1 MIANYDGFERI
12 MKYIGIK
19 KEDTCTY
26 EEYGKAI
33 IGKCSYLESADVEE
47 FMKLYEKAIF
57 SSGIIS
63 MEELV
68 KAEETLGLLRDSV
81 YNDINVI
88 RKFIF
93 KFICVN

>member
-1 MIANYDGFERI
+1 
-12 MKYIGIK
+12 
-19 KEDTCTY
+19 
-26 EEYGKAI
+26 
-33 IGKCSYLESADVEE
+33 
-47 FMKLYEKAIF
+47 MKLYEKAIF